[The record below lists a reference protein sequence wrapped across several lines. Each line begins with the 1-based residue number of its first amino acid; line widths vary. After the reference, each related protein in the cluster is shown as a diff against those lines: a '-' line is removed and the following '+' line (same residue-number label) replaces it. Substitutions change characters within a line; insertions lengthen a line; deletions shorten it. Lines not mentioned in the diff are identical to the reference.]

1 MKESTM
7 KHPAKRY
14 LFALIAFVVT
24 VAFFTAGIGA
34 TLAGL
39 AVGAAVLYGDRL
51 APLLQRRPARAPR
64 RSTSS
69 REPYQLVPDEPSLIL
84 SPEG

>member
-1 MKESTM
+1 M

-24 VAFFTAGIGA
+24 VAVFTAGIGV

-39 AVGAAVLYGDRL
+39 AVGAAVLYGDRM
-51 APLLQRRPARAPR
+51 APLLKRRPARVPR
-64 RSTSS
+64 RNPVD
-69 REPYQLVPDEPSLIL
+69 REAYQLVPDEPSLIV
-84 SPEG
+84 

>member
-1 MKESTM
+1 M

-39 AVGAAVLYGDRL
+39 AVAAAVLYADRL
-51 APLLQRRPARAPR
+51 APLVQHRPARVSR
-64 RSTSS
+64 R
-69 REPYQLVPDEPSLIL
+69 RVAANEPYQLVPDEPSLIL

>member
-1 MKESTM
+1 M

-24 VAFFTAGIGA
+24 VALLTAGIGV

-39 AVGAAVLYGDRL
+39 AAAAVVLYGDRL
-51 APLLQRRPARAPR
+51 VPLLQRRPVRAPR
-64 RSTSS
+64 PTAPE

-84 SPEG
+84 RPESL

>member
-1 MKESTM
+1 M

-24 VAFFTAGIGA
+24 VAFFTAGIA
-34 TLAGL
+34 VTVAGL
-39 AVGAAVLYGDRL
+39 AAAAAVLYGDRL
-51 APLLQRRPARAPR
+51 PALLQRRPRRARLATR
-64 RSTSS
+64 T

-84 SPEG
+84 SVES